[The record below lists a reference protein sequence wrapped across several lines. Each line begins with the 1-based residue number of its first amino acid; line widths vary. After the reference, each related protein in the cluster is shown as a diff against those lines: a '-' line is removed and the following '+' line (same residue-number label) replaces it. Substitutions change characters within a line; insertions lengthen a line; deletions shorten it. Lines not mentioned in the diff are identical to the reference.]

1 MEREIMQDKLMIS
14 IIDGDTFK
22 QFSIHKIVKRVLLY
36 VALALGVALVVY
48 FLMVKFLV
56 KELDGI
62 IAEKNKAR
70 EQFQELY
77 EKNSELVRSIEYK
90 TNELLKANTQ
100 IGELE
105 KIVSIHRNFDI
116 KVDNQDVD
124 LDTLSNEQRQMVLKV
139 MPNGDPV
146 RGYKWD
152 HAKNLDNTQAQS
164 FVYEVP
170 KGTPVYA
177 TANGIVDSL
186 NAFQGGSYGAYV
198 KVAHS
203 FGFTSTY
210 AYLDSMV
217 VKKGEFVAKG
227 QLIGYSG
234 QGGSAKKE
242 GLLYELR
249 FLGTPLHT
257 IDYALW
263 DLDNFNAVTK
273 NRDHIDWKSLV
284 WALDDLAQ
292 IHTYRTAQADSQSN
306 RVSIE

>member
-1 MEREIMQDKLMIS
+1 MQNKLTIS

-22 QFSIHKIVKRVLLY
+22 QFSVHKIIKRVLLY
-36 VALALGVALVVY
+36 MALALGMALIVY
-48 FLMVKFLV
+48 FVMVRFLV
-56 KELDGI
+56 GELDEI

-77 EKNSELVRSIEYK
+77 EKNSELARNVEYK
-90 TNELLKANTQ
+90 TNELLKANMQ
-100 IGELE
+100 ISELE
-105 KIVSIHRNFDI
+105 RIVGIHKNLDMQ
-116 KVDNQDVD
+116 VDNQNID
-124 LDTLSNEQRQMVLKV
+124 LDTLSDEQKAMVLKI

-146 RGYKWD
+146 RGYSWESSKT
-152 HAKNLDNTQAQS
+152 KDNSIAQS
-164 FVYEVP
+164 WVYEVP

-177 TANGIVDSL
+177 TANGIVDSTN
-186 NAFQGGSYGAYV
+186 NARSGSYGVYV
-198 KVAHS
+198 KLAHS

-217 VKKGEFVAKG
+217 VQKGEFVAKG

-234 QGGSAKKE
+234 QSAGARGD

-257 IDYALW
+257 MDYALW
-263 DLDNFNAVTK
+263 NLDNFNAVTK
-273 NRDHIDWKSLV
+273 NKDHIDWKSLV

-292 IHTYRTAQADSQSN
+292 IHTYRTAQVDSNSN
-306 RVSIE
+306 KVSIE

>member
-1 MEREIMQDKLMIS
+1 MQNKLMIS

-22 QFSIHKIVKRVLLY
+22 QFSVHKIIKRVLLY
-36 VALALGVALVVY
+36 MLFALGVALVVY
-48 FLMVKFLV
+48 FVMVKFLV
-56 KELDGI
+56 GELDEI

-77 EKNSELVRSIEYK
+77 EKNSELARNVEYK
-90 TNELLKANTQ
+90 TNELLKANMQ
-100 IGELE
+100 ISELE
-105 KIVSIHRNFDI
+105 KIVSIHKNLDTQVNEQKI
-116 KVDNQDVD
+116 N
-124 LDTLSNEQRQMVLKV
+124 LDTLSDEQKQMVLKI

-146 RGYKWD
+146 RGYNWEK
-152 HAKNLDNTQAQS
+152 ASGMSKGAES
-164 FVYEVP
+164 FVYNVA

-177 TANGIVDSL
+177 TANGIVDST
-186 NAFQGGSYGAYV
+186 NNIRGGSYGVYV
-198 KVAHS
+198 KLAHS

-217 VKKGEFVAKG
+217 VQKGEFVAKG

-234 QGGSAKKE
+234 QGGSARKD

-257 IDYALW
+257 MDYALW
-263 DLDNFNAVTK
+263 NLDNFNAVTNNK
-273 NRDHIDWKSLV
+273 DQIDWKSLV

-292 IHTYRTAQADSQSN
+292 IHTYRTAQVDSNSTK
-306 RVSIE
+306 VSIE